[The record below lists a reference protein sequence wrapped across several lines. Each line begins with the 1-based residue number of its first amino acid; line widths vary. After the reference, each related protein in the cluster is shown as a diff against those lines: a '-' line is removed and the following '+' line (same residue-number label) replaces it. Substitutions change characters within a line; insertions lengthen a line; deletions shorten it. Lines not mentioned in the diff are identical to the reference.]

1 MAQEFRF
8 IFTGTFATAAERDKA
23 ANWIK
28 NQVTTLGTA
37 ANFKRADLTRDE
49 YLIPDN
55 ETVSEK
61 VI

>member
-1 MAQEFRF
+1 MAQEYRF
-8 IFTGTFATAAERDKA
+8 IFTGTFNTAAERDKA

-28 NQVTTLGTA
+28 NQVATLGAA

>member
-8 IFTGTFATAAERDKA
+8 IFTGTFETAAERDKA

-28 NQVTTLGTA
+28 NQVATLGA
-37 ANFKRADLTRDE
+37 AAAFKRADLVRDD
-49 YLIPDN
+49 YPIQ
-55 ETVSEK
+55 ETISEK

>member
-8 IFTGTFATAAERDKA
+8 IFTGTFETAAERDKA

-28 NQVTTLGTA
+28 NQVATLGA
-37 ANFKRADLTRDE
+37 AAHFKRADLTRDD

-55 ETVSEK
+55 AVVSEK